1 MKDKVVLVTGGG
13 TGIGAECA
21 LRAAER
27 GARVVVNYSRS
38 ADAAHAT
45 AEAITALG
53 TDAMALQADVSDE
66 RSVRTMVADI
76 ERAWGPVDVLVNNA
90 GYTSFVEFS
99 DLEAMTDEIW
109 RRTLDV
115 NLMGTWHCSK
125 AVAPGMR
132 LAGGSIVNISSVGG
146 IRADGSSIAYVVS
159 KAAIN
164 TLTVALARALAP
176 NIRVN
181 AVAAGFVRTRW
192 WEKGGDSTPEQVDA
206 LASEMAASMPL
217 QRVGEPEDI
226 ADAVMW
232 FAEHARTV
240 TAQTLIVDSGLH
252 LGMKAKAFSDTTQE
266 NS

>member
-1 MKDKVVLVTGGG
+1 MKDKVVLVTGSA

-21 LRAAER
+21 YGAAER

-38 ADAAHAT
+38 ADAAMET
-45 AEAITALG
+45 AERIGALG
-53 TDAMALQADVSDE
+53 GDVRVEQCD
-66 RSVRTMVADI
+66 VADEASVKQMVENI
-76 ERAWGPVDVLVNNA
+76 ESSWGAVDVLVNNA
-90 GYTSFVEFS
+90 GYTSFVDFA
-99 DLEAMTDEIW
+99 DLDGMTDEIW
-109 RRTLDV
+109 KRTMDV

-132 LAGGSIVNISSVGG
+132 RAGGAIVNISSVGG

-181 AVAAGFVRTRW
+181 AVAAGFVQTRW
-192 WEKGGDSTPEQVDA
+192 WEKGGSTSTDEVDA
-206 LASEMAASMPL
+206 LAAQMAATMPL
-217 QRVGEPEDI
+217 QTVGQPEDI
-226 ADAVMW
+226 ADAVLW

-252 LGMKAKAFSDTTQE
+252 LGMKAKAFSDNTQE
-266 NS
+266 SR

>member
-1 MKDKVVLVTGGG
+1 MKDKVVLVTGAA

-45 AEAITALG
+45 AERIGALG
-53 TDAMALQADVSDE
+53 ADVRVERADVSDE
-66 RSVRTMVADI
+66 SAVRRMVAGV
-76 ERAWGPVDVLVNNA
+76 EEAWGPVDVLVNNA

-99 DLEAMTDEIW
+99 DLEAMTDDIW
-109 RRTLDV
+109 RRTMDV
-115 NLMGTWHCSK
+115 NVMGTWHCSK

-132 LAGGSIVNISSVGG
+132 QGGGAIVNISSVGG

-192 WEKGGDSTPEQVDA
+192 WEKGGDATPEQVDV
-206 LASEMAASMPL
+206 LATEMAASMPL
-217 QRVGEPEDI
+217 QSVGEPEDI

-232 FAEHARTV
+232 FSEHARTV
-240 TAQTLIVDSGLH
+240 TGQTLIVDSGLH
-252 LGMKAKAFSDTTQE
+252 LGMKAKAFSDTKQE
-266 NS
+266 NA